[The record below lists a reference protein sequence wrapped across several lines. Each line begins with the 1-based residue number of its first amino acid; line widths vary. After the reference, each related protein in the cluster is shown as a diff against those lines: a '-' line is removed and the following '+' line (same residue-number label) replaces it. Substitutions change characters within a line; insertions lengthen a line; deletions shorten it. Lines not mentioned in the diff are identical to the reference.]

1 MLRVHAT
8 LAVSEA
14 NGPGRRTVVWT
25 QGCTLACPGCS
36 NPATHTESGA
46 GIEQPADEVAAW
58 VLDQPTQGLTISGG
72 EPMQQPEAVLELART
87 VRGAGRS
94 VVLLTGYR
102 PAELDRRW
110 DRAMLADAF
119 DVIVAGRYL
128 AARRTAHAL
137 AGSANK
143 ATLLLTDT
151 YRASDLDDLPDIE
164 VVLSPD
170 GVLTITGIAGVE
182 LGSFLPNGD
191 RRL

>member
-1 MLRVHAT
+1 MLRPLLRLHAT

-36 NPATHTESGA
+36 NPATHAASGA
-46 GIEQPADEVAAW
+46 GWDEPPEAVAAW

-87 VRGAGRS
+87 VRAAGRS

-102 PAELDRRW
+102 PTELDRRW
-110 DRAMLADAF
+110 DRATLAAAF

-128 AARRTAHAL
+128 AARRTAQAL

-143 ATLLLTDT
+143 VTLLLSDT
-151 YRASDLDDLPDIE
+151 YRASDLADLPDIE

-170 GVLTITGIAGVE
+170 GALTITGIAGGE
-182 LGSFLPNGD
+182 LALSSGD
-191 RRL
+191 